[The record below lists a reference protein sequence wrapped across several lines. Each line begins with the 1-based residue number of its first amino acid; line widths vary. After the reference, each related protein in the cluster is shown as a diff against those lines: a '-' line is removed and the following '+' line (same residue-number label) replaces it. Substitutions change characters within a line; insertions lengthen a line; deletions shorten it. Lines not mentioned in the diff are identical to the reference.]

1 MRLTTKHMIGHIFS
15 NLDLST
21 AAPSVC
27 QTMETW
33 LPVFGRKQNIAPS
46 LISVINPFSCE
57 LFALT
62 FQYLH
67 GALINYS
74 K

>member
-1 MRLTTKHMIGHIFS
+1 MRLTTKHMTGHIFS
-15 NLDLST
+15 DLDLST
-21 AAPSVC
+21 APSVC

-33 LPVFGRKQNIAPS
+33 LPVFGRKQNIATS
-46 LISVINPFSCE
+46 LISVIKTFSCE